1 MFTSNFK
8 VLICGFCA
16 FEAAIGAY
24 WPLVMKL
31 RSDHLGEAQRA
42 AVTSLFRV
50 PLNLVVCLVLLRAGW
65 LSLAQEFSLCVGFL
79 IVALTCQRLVVRHR
93 VTSCPVLPFLME
105 LSVQWRVCYFQAQAL
120 NMPLS
125 PSASQRRAAASGRN
139 GSSPMELLMMKVPS
153 DDADVRSGDIF
164 ARTTADDEHLQGDSG

>member
-1 MFTSNFK
+1 MFTSNFT

-79 IVALTCQRLVVRHR
+79 IIALTCQRLVVRDR
-93 VTSCPVLPFLME
+93 VTSCPVLPFLLE
-105 LSVQWRVCYFQAQAL
+105 LNVGGV
-120 NMPLS
+120 
-125 PSASQRRAAASGRN
+125 SATFRRR
-139 GSSPMELLMMKVPS
+139 
-153 DDADVRSGDIF
+153 
-164 ARTTADDEHLQGDSG
+164 H